1 MNNCEEGCKIVSRLE
16 SELIKAKRKARYWQ
30 EKYNAA
36 LDKQIEL
43 ENAVEKITGESV
55 ALKRQ
60 LDEELHLNKLPY
72 GFIEQSAHDIA
83 LAYLQRA
90 WKRQTVLHE
99 NSRATMDAYL
109 AAYNYAIER
118 LQKGASK

>member
-1 MNNCEEGCKIVSRLE
+1 LKKNLE
-16 SELIKAKRKARYWQ
+16 KMGKEA
-30 EKYNAA
+30 
-36 LDKQIEL
+36 
-43 ENAVEKITGESV
+43 V
-55 ALKRQ
+55 ALKTQ
-60 LDEELHLNKLPY
+60 LDEELRLNKLPY

-90 WKRQTVLHE
+90 WKRRTVLHE

-118 LQKGASK
+118 LQKEASK